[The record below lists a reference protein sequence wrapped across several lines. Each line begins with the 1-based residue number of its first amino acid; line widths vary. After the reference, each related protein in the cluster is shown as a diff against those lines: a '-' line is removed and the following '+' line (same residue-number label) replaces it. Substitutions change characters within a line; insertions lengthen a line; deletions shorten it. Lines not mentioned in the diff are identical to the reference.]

1 MAQTFKI
8 LRPLGAVA
16 PPLTAFGIAVALFCP
31 LTASAQVALGAAQN
45 FAVLAGTTVTNV
57 GATVVTGDV
66 GVSPGAAIVGFPPGV
81 VIGTLHAASAPAA
94 QAQLALT
101 TAYNTA
107 AALPCG
113 APIVGD
119 LGGQILTPG
128 VYCAPTSAGLTGAL
142 TLDYQG
148 NPNAVFVFQ
157 IGTTLT
163 TAAGSS
169 VVAINTGGNTC
180 RGNVNWQVGTS
191 ATLGTGSSFAGNIL
205 ALVSI
210 TLTTGAQ
217 LAGRALASNGATT
230 LDTNTITA
238 CTVAAPPSG
247 SASSIPTLSEWALL
261 LLSSMMAMSG
271 WALMRRRSGGAA

>member
-1 MAQTFKI
+1 M
-8 LRPLGAVA
+8 RPLGAAA
-16 PPLTAFGIAVALFCP
+16 PPLAVFGIAAALFCP

-45 FAVLAGTTVTNV
+45 FAVLASTAVTNV

-66 GVSPGAAIVGFPPGV
+66 GVSPGASITGFPPGV
-81 VIGTLHAASAPAA
+81 VVGTLHAASAPAA
-94 QAQLALT
+94 QAQAALT

-107 AALPCG
+107 AGLPCG

-119 LGGQILTPG
+119 LGGQILPPG

-163 TAAGSS
+163 TAAASS

-180 RGNVNWQVGTS
+180 RGNVNWQVGSS
-191 ATLGTGSSFAGNIL
+191 ATLGTGTSFAGNIL

-210 TLTTGAQ
+210 TLTTGVQ
-217 LAGRALASNGATT
+217 LAGRALASNGAVT

-238 CTVAAPPSG
+238 CTVPPPSG
-247 SASSIPTLSEWALL
+247 SASSIPTLSEWALI
-261 LLSSMMAMSG
+261 LLSSMMAMGG
-271 WALMRRRSGGAA
+271 WFIIRRRGASAI